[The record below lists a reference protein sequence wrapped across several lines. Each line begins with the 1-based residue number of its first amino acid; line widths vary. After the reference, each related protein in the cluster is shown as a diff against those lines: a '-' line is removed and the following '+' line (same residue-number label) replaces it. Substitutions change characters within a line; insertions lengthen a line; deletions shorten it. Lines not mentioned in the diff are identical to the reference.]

1 MTAQGGMDG
10 FQMELNE
17 KMLATWCACMPVRLG
32 ADACHISGDGWAITN
47 ASSPTCGGKHQ
58 GFGGGG
64 VIGAT
69 HRRNCV
75 SSEMG

>member
-1 MTAQGGMDG
+1 
-10 FQMELNE
+10 MELDE

-32 ADACHISGDGWAITN
+32 ADACHISRDGWAITN

-64 VIGAT
+64 LLELRTEEI
-69 HRRNCV
+69 V
-75 SSEMG
+75 SLLKWTRLIYAR

>member
-10 FQMELNE
+10 FQMELDE

-47 ASSPTCGGKHQ
+47 ASSPTCGGRH
-58 GFGGGG
+58 
-64 VIGAT
+64 
-69 HRRNCV
+69 
-75 SSEMG
+75 